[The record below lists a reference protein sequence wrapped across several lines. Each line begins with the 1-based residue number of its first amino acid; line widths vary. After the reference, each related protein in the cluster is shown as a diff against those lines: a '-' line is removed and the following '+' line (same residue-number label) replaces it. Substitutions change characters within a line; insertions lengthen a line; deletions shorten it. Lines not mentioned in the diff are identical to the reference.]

1 MVIPGVMDDL
11 VLPQGR
17 YSESFMLISL
27 LELCQEWLLE
37 VLKVSQSKIH

>member
-17 YSESFMLISL
+17 YSESFMFISS
-27 LELCQEWLLE
+27 
-37 VLKVSQSKIH
+37 LKVCKEEGVMEEVEGS